1 MWQKQQRLRNDLQ
14 QPAEATH
21 EQTIPLLRCRPG
33 SCHLRDCSRDR
44 AISTASSTSNATG
57 GSSAQP
63 RAIERQEGSW
73 PANSSIVGNWSGQLT
88 QIGSQTPYKF
98 ELVIGPRGAETTYPD
113 LDCTGK
119 LTRVG
124 ASKSYAFFVE
134 IIIKGAV
141 DKGGRCPDGTI
152 TVTRAGNDLPLFWFG
167 SIESNTI
174 VAYGTLSKSSVEP
187 DELASRCLRSALT
200 GLPTT
205 QTEVGSLRCMGW
217 LRG

>member
-1 MWQKQQRLRNDLQ
+1 MTPSNQRKQLMRKGFLYCAVVLALAMRGIAPAIAQFPPPPPLPTP
-14 QPAEATH
+14 PAEA
-21 EQTIPLLRCRPG
+21 QPVPAPPKGKKAPAPPG
-33 SCHLRDCSRDR
+33 
-44 AISTASSTSNATG
+44 
-57 GSSAQP
+57 P
-63 RAIERQEGSW
+63 
-73 PANSSIVGNWSGQLT
+73 SIVGNWSGQLT

-134 IIIKGAV
+134 IITKGAV

-152 TVTRAGNDLPLFWFG
+152 TVARAGNDLALFWFG

-174 VAYGTLSKSSVEP
+174 VAYGTLSKK
-187 DELASRCLRSALT
+187 
-200 GLPTT
+200 
-205 QTEVGSLRCMGW
+205 
-217 LRG
+217 